1 MKRTLSKS
9 NIILLVICFF
19 EALTIVYLLNT
30 QKPIIPDPQI
40 ITKDSIIRDSIFIL
54 NEEIQKE
61 IVYVKEQF
69 TKDSIDIMSASDSML
84 LSTFTRY
91 IEDYNNK

>member
-1 MKRTLSKS
+1 MKRKFSKS
-9 NIILLVICFF
+9 NIVLLIICFL
-19 EALTIVYLLNT
+19 ETLIIGYLLNT
-30 QKPIIPDPQI
+30 RNHIIPDPQI
-40 ITKDSIIRDSIFIL
+40 IIKDSIIRDSIFVL

-69 TKDSIDIMSASDSML
+69 TKDSIDIMSASDSIL